1 MEGLNVNEVGDWLIE
16 EGFSLEVVDAFSGTI
31 VTGFFSY
38 LCTFLFYN
46 YRTGNGRHCNF
57 SSIRYMPWA
66 RLPERGHL

>member
-38 LCTFLFYN
+38 LFVL
-46 YRTGNGRHCNF
+46 
-57 SSIRYMPWA
+57 
-66 RLPERGHL
+66 